1 MIFVTAM
8 ALEILPLR
16 RHFRHSKM
24 SFKIDKNNEAIAV
37 TNIMNSGLF
46 RFFEVFHFLAFID
59 TRETFKSLPFS
70 LIKVMPILVCFV
82 SREFLRSFPCF
93 MSYIFANDQRDTC
106 IG

>member
-37 TNIMNSGLF
+37 TNIMISGLF
-46 RFFEVFHFLAFID
+46 KYFEVFHFLAFID
-59 TRETFKSLPFS
+59 TREILNHTSFLLDLSHAYSSMFCFKRVFAQLPMFYE
-70 LIKVMPILVCFV
+70 LQKIVVYLC
-82 SREFLRSFPCF
+82 
-93 MSYIFANDQRDTC
+93 
-106 IG
+106 